1 MPLQRAHDSGSGLLT
16 GPTTKC
22 IYLTLWI
29 DLKYGNLFITS
40 IVVHSAIQVL
50 ITPDNN
56 LDIFLMTM
64 LFEQL
69 FGRSMTVTVGPLLL
83 KYIVHEIDAPVAGR
97 VLTQSAGPRR
107 LRGAL

>member
-56 LDIFLMTM
+56 LDIFLM
-64 LFEQL
+64 
-69 FGRSMTVTVGPLLL
+69 
-83 KYIVHEIDAPVAGR
+83 D
-97 VLTQSAGPRR
+97 R
-107 LRGAL
+107 LRKGKSGTLSMHLVRYFRVNRL